1 MQSVKRSGSV
11 ITKESY
17 YLRMMN
23 DKQCDRVIGYYGDG
37 FVSGAQYIKVEYIDM
52 TLEAYIALPNFLG
65 KRSISDIASQMLLCL
80 KQMHIAG
87 YIHQDVK
94 PDNFM
99 ISLNDHK
106 VRILDMGLVMEYMRD
121 G

>member
-1 MQSVKRSGSV
+1 
-11 ITKESY
+11 
-17 YLRMMN
+17 
-23 DKQCDRVIGYYGDG
+23 VIGYYGDG

-52 TLEAYIALPNFLG
+52 TLEAYIAHPALPG
-65 KRSISDIASQMLLCL
+65 KRSISDIASQMLQCL
-80 KQMHIAG
+80 KQMHLAG